1 MHDQYLS
8 FIALEGRLFSLG
20 LPNSYL
26 QLNDPKAQDTQIQV
40 RMLCWHCILRKRQV
54 SSKDP
59 EGTSEGVSLCSALPS
74 SVPHPCN
81 ALSAKLCLEYQ
92 RAKK

>member
-20 LPNSYL
+20 LPSSYL

-40 RMLCWHCILRKRQV
+40 CKHWTLVALATVLEAPKGCIEGCQPALGLTWLC
-54 SSKDP
+54 
-59 EGTSEGVSLCSALPS
+59 ALAAAIPPS
-74 SVPHPCN
+74 WTPS
-81 ALSAKLCLEYQ
+81 
-92 RAKK
+92 

>member
-40 RMLCWHCILRKRQV
+40 RRLCWHCTLIGPLHV
-54 SSKDP
+54 P
-59 EGTSEGVSLCSALPS
+59 GAL
-74 SVPHPCN
+74 
-81 ALSAKLCLEYQ
+81 
-92 RAKK
+92 

>member
-40 RMLCWHCILRKRQV
+40 RRLCWHYAPTQRQ
-54 SSKDP
+54 
-59 EGTSEGVSLCSALPS
+59 
-74 SVPHPCN
+74 
-81 ALSAKLCLEYQ
+81 ALSHQLS
-92 RAKK
+92 

>member
-8 FIALEGRLFSLG
+8 FIALEGQLFSLG

-40 RMLCWHCILRKRQV
+40 RKLCWQFTLRKRQYF
-54 SSKDP
+54 P
-59 EGTSEGVSLCSALPS
+59 RVSLRLSDCAQPCLALCHSGCPPS
-74 SVPHPCN
+74 
-81 ALSAKLCLEYQ
+81 
-92 RAKK
+92 